1 MPAAL
6 CPVSCP
12 TSAASLA
19 VLGQCAAFI
28 ASLPASAYCAPSG
41 VLFGATIGQHVRH
54 SLDHFAAALLTA
66 PGEPIDYDH
75 RERGTP
81 IETDPAAAAGLI
93 ARLRDLLDALT
104 PQDAAR
110 AVRVRIMLTSAG
122 DEAEL
127 GSTLEREL
135 AFASHHAVHHHA
147 MMAAIACE
155 LRYPIPDGFGK
166 APSTLNHQ
174 RLAAR

>member
-1 MPAAL
+1 MPAAP

-19 VLGQCAAFI
+19 VLGQCAVFI
-28 ASLPASAYCAPSG
+28 TSLPAAAYSAPSG

-54 SLDHFAAALLTA
+54 SLDHFAAALLA
-66 PGEPIDYDH
+66 EPGEPIDYDH

-93 ARLRDLLDALT
+93 ARLCAHLDALT
-104 PQDAAR
+104 PRDAAR
-110 AVRVRIMLTSAG
+110 QVRVRIMLTSAG

-147 MMAAIACE
+147 MMAAIASE
-155 LRYPIPDGFGK
+155 LHHPVPDGFGK

-174 RLAAR
+174 RLTPR